1 MSSPASLI
9 KACIKRFRE
18 QPPAPSSE
26 RTPLPFNEEDFW
38 WKTSHADNSFESV
51 STAVNIESLA
61 PSPGKL
67 STASPMMSFRQSFSL
82 SLRSASPSDSIAS
95 FQSDGAVDLDHYA
108 SSLLAKCDSLM
119 KEYEEKNASRQRV
132 QLVSDEPSSDKHK
145 FASSQA
151 SLTKEIPQSSADSI
165 FPLYLSSSDDS
176 ALKEVTS
183 RQPLSEAEVAPFL
196 GDEVIGMMWR
206 RLCLVRIE
214 ISKTP

>member
-9 KACIKRFRE
+9 KVCIKRFRE

-38 WKTSHADNSFESV
+38 WKKSFESV
-51 STAVNIESLA
+51 STAVNVESLA

-67 STASPMMSFRQSFSL
+67 RTASPITSFRQSLSL
-82 SLRSASPSDSIAS
+82 SLRSASPSDSLAS

-132 QLVSDEPSSDKHK
+132 QLVSEEPSSDTLHI
-145 FASSQA
+145 ASSDQA
-151 SLTKEIPQSSADSI
+151 SLKKEIPQSSADSI

-176 ALKEVTS
+176 ALKEVMS
-183 RQPLSEAEVAPFL
+183 RQPLSEADVAPFL
-196 GDEVIGMMWR
+196 GDEVIAMMWS
-206 RLCLVRIE
+206 RLSLVRIE
-214 ISKTP
+214 ISKSQP